1 MRYYSLALMLL
12 AFILGLTHAEEP
24 PPAAAAKGTPGLSDE
39 KKQENESRQV
49 VLELQVIEVNKTKI
63 RNLGFDLD
71 NFLKWNVNSPDK
83 NGTGF
88 VQALARNNLARV
100 ISEPRL
106 VTLDGTVASLII
118 GRGYESPTVLQ
129 LDCLPTALA
138 SGKFR
143 LAVRYEVSR
152 IAGEDFS
159 LQMRAGESTLGAES
173 NAFAFLAG
181 DSITRTKP
189 NGGQEEIG
197 LVFLI
202 KPYLSKR

>member
-1 MRYYSLALMLL
+1 MVCSK
-12 AFILGLTHAEEP
+12 H
-24 PPAAAAKGTPGLSDE
+24 
-39 KKQENESRQV
+39 SRH
-49 VLELQVIEVNKTKI
+49 
-63 RNLGFDLD
+63 D
-71 NFLKWNVNSPDK
+71 
-83 NGTGF
+83 
-88 VQALARNNLARV
+88 LARV

-106 VTLDGTVASLII
+106 VTLDGTVASLFM
-118 GRGYESPTVLQ
+118 GHGNPTFLQLGGQESPTVLQ

-159 LQMRAGESTLGAES
+159 LQMRAGESTLEAES
-173 NAFAFLAG
+173 HTFAFLAG

-197 LVFLI
+197 LVFLL
-202 KPYLSKR
+202 KPYLVKR